1 MDGDCRFWFD
11 AGAATVGG
19 AQNQQTHFF
28 LLPQTQRF
36 RDWANPQFR
45 AYGARFPRSTREQKS
60 SAAKEFIY
68 ARGKQYEEISSI
80 CLHGGK
86 PFSSTALH
94 GSWGRVE
101 FEVALERFPFL
112 HFEKYFN
119 FLLDEKSVF
128 A

>member
-1 MDGDCRFWFD
+1 VIADFRFD
-11 AGAATVGG
+11 PGAAPLG

-36 RDWANPQFR
+36 RDWANPRLR
-45 AYGARFPRSTREQKS
+45 AYGARFPWSAREQKS
-60 SAAKEFIY
+60 STANEFIC
-68 ARGKQYEEISSI
+68 ARGKQYEAPWPR
-80 CLHGGK
+80 GGK
-86 PFSSTALH
+86 RFSSTALH

-101 FEVALERFPFL
+101 FEVALDRFPFL
-112 HFEKYFN
+112 HFEKYFH